1 MEEMREKI
9 LRLIHE
15 ELAPDKFES
24 LIEWYFKRVG
34 ASEVDRPSK
43 NESDKEGDA
52 DIIATFEPIKV
63 LVYIQAKFHD
73 PNSQTDEWAVEQIQA
88 YVGHRNNLQE
98 DDGYAKVLWVV
109 STCDDFTEEC
119 KRMAKAKG
127 VTLINGQEFAC
138 MLIDAGFAGLD
149 TAF

>member
-1 MEEMREKI
+1 MARI
-9 LRLIHE
+9 LIHE

-24 LIEWYFKRVG
+24 LIKWYFKRVR
-34 ASEVDRPSK
+34 ASEVDIPSK
-43 NESDKEGDA
+43 NESDKEGDV

-63 LVYIQAKFHD
+63 LVYVQAKFHD
-73 PNSQTDEWAVEQIQA
+73 PGSQTDEWAVEQIQA
-88 YVGHRNNLQE
+88 YVEHRDNSQE

-109 STCDDFTEEC
+109 STCDDFTDDC
-119 KRMAKAKG
+119 MKMAKAKG
-127 VTLINGQEFAC
+127 VTLINGREFAR